1 MSFIKYKI
9 HLRKVVT
16 EQDVIDNLTLAMT
29 GAVLDAITSCTH
41 TDQTVQ
47 TNLHKYDTIH
57 TISKS
62 TK

>member
-29 GAVLDAITSCTH
+29 GAVLDAITSFTA
-41 TDQTVQ
+41 
-47 TNLHKYDTIH
+47 Y
-57 TISKS
+57 
-62 TK
+62 